1 MYKHI
6 LVPTDGSALSAKAI
20 EQAMGLAKSLGAKVT
35 GMTVSIPFH
44 VFALDP
50 LMLSDTAEQYK
61 KDCGDRAEKFLDAVT
76 VAAKSAGVQ
85 CEVAQVTADHPYEGI
100 IDTATLKG
108 CDLICMASHGR
119 KGVAGLVLGS
129 ETHKVLIHS
138 KIPVLVFR

>member
-6 LVPTDGSALSAKAI
+6 LIPTDGSALSAKAI
-20 EQAMGLAKSLGAKVT
+20 EQAISLAKSVGARVT
-35 GMTVSIPFH
+35 GLTVSIPFH

-50 LMLSDTAEQYK
+50 LMVSDTAEQYK
-61 KDCGDRAEKFLDAVT
+61 KDCEDRAEKFLDAIT
-76 VAAKSAGVQ
+76 VAAKAAGVQ
-85 CEVAQVTADHPYEGI
+85 CEVAHVTADHPYEGI

-108 CDLICMASHGR
+108 CDLISMASHGR

-138 KIPVLVFR
+138 KIPVLVSR

>member
-6 LVPTDGSALSAKAI
+6 LVPTDGSALSASAI

-50 LMLSDTAEQYK
+50 LMVSDTAEQYK
-61 KDCGDRAEKFLDAVT
+61 EDCEDRAEKFLEAVT
-76 VAAKSAGVQ
+76 VAAKAAGVQ
-85 CEVAQVTADHPYEGI
+85 CDVTHVTADHSYEGI
-100 IDTATLKG
+100 IDTATLMG
-108 CDLICMASHGR
+108 CDLILMASHGR
-119 KGVAGLVLGS
+119 KGIAGLVLGS

-138 KIPVLVFR
+138 KIPVLVCR

>member
-20 EQAMGLAKSLGAKVT
+20 EQAMGLAKCLGAKVT

-44 VFALDP
+44 VLALDP

-61 KDCGDRAEKFLDAVT
+61 EDCEERAGKLLGEVT
-76 VAAKSAGVQ
+76 VAAKAAGVE
-85 CEVAQVTADHPYEGI
+85 CEVTGVTADHPYEGI
-100 IDTATLKG
+100 IDTATLRG
-108 CDLICMASHGR
+108 CDLIVMASHGR
-119 KGVAGLVLGS
+119 KGLAGLVLGS

-138 KIPVLVFR
+138 KIPVLVSR